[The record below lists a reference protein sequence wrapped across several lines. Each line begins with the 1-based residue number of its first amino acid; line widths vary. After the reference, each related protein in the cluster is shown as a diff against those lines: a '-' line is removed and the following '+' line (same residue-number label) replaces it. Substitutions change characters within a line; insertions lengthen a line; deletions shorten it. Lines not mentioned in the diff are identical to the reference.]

1 MTTTTKFTAKV
12 FSVILASGLLAQL
25 APMAEAASWKR
36 SNDTQVSTKGSWK
49 KTTDVTTTDTSTT
62 SSSTTDTSTTSTSS
76 TDSSTATDTS
86 TTTTVADTSTSSAA
100 TTEQQTVAVDINIT
114 FQPMSQYVSVNN
126 LTTLNVSATGSGTLA
141 YQWRKN
147 GVAIPDA
154 VKSYYDISA
163 ATMDDQGIYD
173 VIVSNSTGSV
183 VSNSAQVTVFVD
195 RTANMFWQPPT
206 TREDGSALAL
216 EDISGYRI
224 YVTNDAG
231 SLEAT
236 YNVPAGQYYHY
247 FDNLETGTHYFTITA
262 IDTSGTESDFSNLMS
277 KTIF

>member
-62 SSSTTDTSTTSTSS
+62 DTSTTGAST

-86 TTTTVADTSTSSAA
+86 TTTTVADTSSSTT
-100 TTEQQTVAVDINIT
+100 TTEEQTVAVDINIT
-114 FQPMSQYVSVNN
+114 FQPMSQYVPVNN
-126 LTTLNVSATGSGTLA
+126 LTTLNVAATGSGTLA
-141 YQWRKN
+141 YQWRKD

-163 ATMDDQGIYD
+163 ATMDDQGTYD

-236 YNVPAGQYYHY
+236 YDVPAGQYYHY

-262 IDTSGTESDFSNLMS
+262 IDTSGMESDFSDLMS

>member
-25 APMAEAASWKR
+25 APMVEAASWKR
-36 SNDTQVSTKGSWK
+36 ANKTQVSA
-49 KTTDVTTTDTSTT
+49 VNPLQ
-62 SSSTTDTSTTSTSS
+62 
-76 TDSSTATDTS
+76 
-86 TTTTVADTSTSSAA
+86 SSATN
-100 TTEQQTVAVDINIT
+100 TTQEQTVAVDINIT

-126 LTTLNVSATGSGTLA
+126 LTTLNVAATGSGTLS

-163 ATMDDQGIYD
+163 ATMEDQGAYD

-216 EDISGYRI
+216 ENISSYRI
-224 YVTNDAG
+224 YVTNEAG

-247 FDNLETGTHYFTITA
+247 FDNLETGTHYFAITA
-262 IDTSGTESDFSNLMS
+262 IDTDGVESDFSELMS

>member
-36 SNDTQVSTKGSWK
+36 SSDTQVSTKGSWK

-62 SSSTTDTSTTSTSS
+62 DA
-76 TDSSTATDTS
+76 STATDTS
-86 TTTTVADTSTSSAA
+86 TTTTTVADTSTSG
-100 TTEQQTVAVDINIT
+100 TTTIEEQTVAVDISIT
-114 FQPMSQYVSVNN
+114 FQPVSQYVSVNN
-126 LTTLNVSATGSGTLA
+126 LTTLNVSATGSGTLS
-141 YQWRKN
+141 YQWRKD

-154 VKSYYDISA
+154 VMSYYDISA
-163 ATMDDQGIYD
+163 ATMDDQGSYD
-173 VIVSNSTGSV
+173 VIVSNTTGSV
-183 VSNSAQVTVFVD
+183 ISNSAQVTVFVD

-236 YNVPAGQYYHY
+236 YDVPAGQYYHY

-262 IDTSGTESDFSNLMS
+262 IDTSGMESDFSELMS